1 MVSSSCRPPFVYSKL
16 HIFFHLGSKQCLN
29 LPSLLSVLSV
39 QAGISTRQEQF
50 LKLQQDFRT
59 NAFEIINQMVDWCNT
74 TPGSRHLVDEILH
87 SIFFLGKINTT
98 PFTPEEIIP
107 NKEMLNALKE
117 KYPEPFVCYL
127 THLPRRS
134 PFSCV
139 LDMVVLQKRPENEDE
154 VKQTLSDLVNR
165 LKKGFLVST
174 TICIS
179 KSSNTESPAIRS
191 NTVQQVQQYGVSM
204 STSGRNPGRIMI
216 AASCLSSYWDEYVAA
231 AVMTFYPDK
240 KKKEYFD
247 GTFKLSKGATCRAYN
262 IKKASEMEP
271 VMKPCKS
278 CGNLFG
284 FQETCQREWPWPYGN
299 CAEVESLSNLFKNDD
314 QVKQQS
320 RPQSD
325 TFTPENREKVR
336 DETLENLKK
345 TLKTIQFKT
354 WSGEFYVPE

>member
-1 MVSSSCRPPFVYSKL
+1 MAAEKKQKEEYKDDSKV
-16 HIFFHLGSKQCLN
+16 FK
-29 LPSLLSVLSV
+29 
-39 QAGISTRQEQF
+39 R
-50 LKLQQDFRT
+50 
-59 NAFEIINQMVDWCNT
+59 NAFLLIDKMVEMASLIQEDT
-74 TPGSRHLVDEILH
+74 SELVDEILH
-87 SIFFLGKINTT
+87 SIFFLGKITQ
-98 PFTPEEIIP
+98 PEFSP
-107 NKEMLNALKE
+107 RQLFVDDVDMFDYLNEAH
-117 KYPEPFVCYL
+117 PEPFRLYSSQ
-127 THLPRRS
+127 LPRRS

>member
-1 MVSSSCRPPFVYSKL
+1 M
-16 HIFFHLGSKQCLN
+16 
-29 LPSLLSVLSV
+29 
-39 QAGISTRQEQF
+39 AGKSTRQEQF

-74 TPGSRHLVDEILH
+74 TTGSSHLVDEILH

-107 NKEMLNALKE
+107 NEDMLNTLKE
-117 KYPEPFVCYL
+117 KYPKPFKCYL

-139 LDMVVLQKRPENEDE
+139 LDMVVLKKKPENENQ
-154 VKQTLSDLVNR
+154 VKQTLSDLVNC
-165 LKKGFLVST
+165 LKEGFLVST

-179 KSSNTESPAIRS
+179 KSNKL
-191 NTVQQVQQYGVSM
+191 VQQYGVSM

-216 AASCLSSYWDEYVAA
+216 AASCLSSYWDEYVAG
-231 AVMTFYPDK
+231 AVMTFYPVKTK
-240 KKKEYFD
+240 KQYFD
-247 GTFKLSKGATCRAYN
+247 GTLKLSKGATCRAYN
-262 IKKASEMEP
+262 IKKESEMEP
-271 VMKPCKS
+271 CKS
-278 CGNLFG
+278 CSNLFG
-284 FQETCQREWPWPYGN
+284 FQETCQNDWPYGN

-325 TFTPENREKVR
+325 TFTPENRKKVR

-354 WSGEFYVPE
+354 WSGKFYVPSE